1 MANYSTEDKVR
12 VKIEP
17 SVDTLNSEEPFQR
30 VTPLLN
36 DQRGSRISG
45 QQGRRQASQ
54 AMNREPTLP
63 ARESTSQAPDQ
74 AEVNELLCLSFPK
87 KLWKIVNSDH
97 FKSIYWNENGDSVV
111 IKEELFQR
119 EILDRKGLI
128 RIFETASLK
137 SFVRQLNLYGFSK
150 IRVNLPSTH
159 QDQGTENIMVYRST
173 NFKRDCPHLL
183 QRMKRRV
190 GIRRRASSNSAS
202 PLLKRKR
209 ARVSKRK
216 LSFRGSRKTHR
227 SRRVKAKKGKK
238 AKKSRHP
245 RKKRQGY
252 STPPE
257 WPAEGPSSHPRQNAP
272 QVQSGE
278 SSNNN
283 GFNPFLSQEA
293 AMPTDSSFMGML
305 IPTLYNDFMSLNSQ
319 IATLMSFYNPWF
331 AMCMAAASTSGAV
344 PEPRGDNDDD
354 EQVSSSAQH
363 CPMCNCC
370 YNENVAKPGTPNSPE
385 SSSD

>member
-1 MANYSTEDKVR
+1 LIFS
-12 VKIEP
+12 
-17 SVDTLNSEEPFQR
+17 
-30 VTPLLN
+30 
-36 DQRGSRISG
+36 
-45 QQGRRQASQ
+45 SQ
-54 AMNREPTLP
+54 
-63 ARESTSQAPDQ
+63 
-74 AEVNELLCLSFPK
+74 
-87 KLWKIVNSDH
+87 
-97 FKSIYWNENGDSVV
+97 
-111 IKEELFQR
+111 
-119 EILDRKGLI
+119 
-128 RIFETASLK
+128 
-137 SFVRQLNLYGFSK
+137 
-150 IRVNLPSTH
+150 
-159 QDQGTENIMVYRST
+159 VYRST